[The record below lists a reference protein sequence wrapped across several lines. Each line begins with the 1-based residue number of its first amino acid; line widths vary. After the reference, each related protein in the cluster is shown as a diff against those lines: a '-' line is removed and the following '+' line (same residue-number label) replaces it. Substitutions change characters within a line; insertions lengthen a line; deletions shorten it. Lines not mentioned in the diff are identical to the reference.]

1 MVVFSTPTVKVRER
15 LSYHLRHI
23 RQREPITLS
32 LLICFLRLSLHSYNS
47 PHFSLWLISLSS
59 NSHLSTSAVS
69 TSLLLSCLLLPFI
82 SPQDKKVKGGGGPSL
97 SCLLIACP
105 SLAFFESW
113 LHSLSPL
120 KLHLYSAP
128 PLLSP
133 LISYRSLSF
142 SLSVWAS
149 WQAVWGCAV
158 LGQLSMAKL
167 Q

>member
-47 PHFSLWLISLSS
+47 PHFSLWLISFSS

-82 SPQDKKVKGGGGPSL
+82 SL
-97 SCLLIACP
+97 
-105 SLAFFESW
+105 
-113 LHSLSPL
+113 
-120 KLHLYSAP
+120 P
-128 PLLSP
+128 PP
-133 LISYRSLSF
+133 FTFLSF
-142 SLSVWAS
+142 DRLSFPGLLWVLTSLFVSSKTLSLQRSSLVVSSHFLSFPFFLPVGLSQLA
-149 WQAVWGCAV
+149 GCVGLRGPGAAEH
-158 LGQLSMAKL
+158 G
-167 Q
+167 

>member
-23 RQREPITLS
+23 RQRELITSHYLFVFLDCLS
-32 LLICFLRLSLHSYNS
+32 TATTPFIFLFDSSCFYLIA
-47 PHFSLWLISLSS
+47 
-59 NSHLSTSAVS
+59 TSAVS

-82 SPQDKKVKGGGGPSL
+82 SPPPSL

>member
-47 PHFSLWLISLSS
+47 PHFSLWLISFSS

-82 SPQDKKVKGGGGPSL
+82 SPQDKKVKGGGGPFTFLSFDRLSFPGLLWVLTSL
-97 SCLLIACP
+97 FVSSKTP
-105 SLAFFESW
+105 SLQRS
-113 LHSLSPL
+113 SLVVSS
-120 KLHLYSAP
+120 HF
-128 PLLSP
+128 
-133 LISYRSLSF
+133 LSF
-142 SLSVWAS
+142 PFFLPVGLSQLA
-149 WQAVWGCAV
+149 GCMGLRGPGAAEH
-158 LGQLSMAKL
+158 G
-167 Q
+167 

>member
-47 PHFSLWLISLSS
+47 PHFSLWLISFSS

-82 SPQDKKVKGGGGPSL
+82 SLSPPPSL

-120 KLHLYSAP
+120 KLYLYSAP

>member
-47 PHFSLWLISLSS
+47 PHFSLWLISFSS

-82 SPQDKKVKGGGGPSL
+82 SL
-97 SCLLIACP
+97 
-105 SLAFFESW
+105 
-113 LHSLSPL
+113 
-120 KLHLYSAP
+120 P
-128 PLLSP
+128 PFTF
-133 LISYRSLSF
+133 LSF
-142 SLSVWAS
+142 DRLSFPGLLWVLTSLFVSSKTLSLQRSSLVVSSHFLSFPFFLPVGLSQLA
-149 WQAVWGCAV
+149 GCVGLRGPGAAEH
-158 LGQLSMAKL
+158 G
-167 Q
+167 

>member
-1 MVVFSTPTVKVRER
+1 MVVFSTPTKSGRGLAIISDTSDKGNRSPSHYLFVFLDC
-15 LSYHLRHI
+15 LSTATTPLIFLFDSSRFHLI
-23 RQREPITLS
+23 ATSPPLLS
-32 LLICFLRLSLHSYNS
+32 LLPSYFLVFCCPSS
-47 PHFSLWLISLSS
+47 P
-59 NSHLSTSAVS
+59 
-69 TSLLLSCLLLPFI
+69 P
-82 SPQDKKVKGGGGPSL
+82 PSL

>member
-47 PHFSLWLISLSS
+47 PHFSLWLISFSS

-82 SPQDKKVKGGGGPSL
+82 SPPPPFTFLSFDRLSFPGLLWVLTSLFVSSKTPSL
-97 SCLLIACP
+97 QRS
-105 SLAFFESW
+105 SLVVSSHF
-113 LHSLSPL
+113 
-120 KLHLYSAP
+120 
-128 PLLSP
+128 
-133 LISYRSLSF
+133 LSF
-142 SLSVWAS
+142 PFFLPVGLSQLA
-149 WQAVWGCAV
+149 GCMGLRGPGAAEH
-158 LGQLSMAKL
+158 G
-167 Q
+167 

>member
-47 PHFSLWLISLSS
+47 PHFSLWLISFSS

-82 SPQDKKVKGGGGPSL
+82 SPPPFTFLSFDRLSFPGLLWVLTSLFVSSKTPSL
-97 SCLLIACP
+97 QRS
-105 SLAFFESW
+105 SLVVSSHF
-113 LHSLSPL
+113 
-120 KLHLYSAP
+120 
-128 PLLSP
+128 
-133 LISYRSLSF
+133 LSF
-142 SLSVWAS
+142 PFFLPVGLSQLA
-149 WQAVWGCAV
+149 GCVGLRGPGAAEH
-158 LGQLSMAKL
+158 G
-167 Q
+167 

>member
-47 PHFSLWLISLSS
+47 PHFSLWLISFSS

-82 SPQDKKVKGGGGPSL
+82 SP
-97 SCLLIACP
+97 
-105 SLAFFESW
+105 
-113 LHSLSPL
+113 
-120 KLHLYSAP
+120 P
-128 PLLSP
+128 PFTF
-133 LISYRSLSF
+133 LSF
-142 SLSVWAS
+142 DRLSFPGLLWVLTSLFVSSKTLSLQRSSLVVSSHFLSFPFFLPVGLSQLA
-149 WQAVWGCAV
+149 GCVGLRGPGAAEH
-158 LGQLSMAKL
+158 G
-167 Q
+167 